1 MTSSQSPPGG
11 RKPASPTSDD
21 PWERLARNARAA
33 QSGANPLDD
42 EIGDTSRLVSGQSGG
57 AVDPGQT
64 TGTFE
69 KQEMLKLVEDSLA
82 VAPDRGDLWMMRFEV
97 QRALGMK
104 QEFLAGLVQ
113 AWKKPAVFRQLDWP
127 LLRNMWHEVAPGEP
141 LPEVIRLPGTSGAP
155 RPVAVATPAGTARIR
170 RFADVAMKIAER
182 ELTILGKAYA
192 ALSSRPGFF
201 EDFAR
206 KVMPLV
212 KRPTP
217 LQLAEKLSRAA
228 GEHVRIYLKREDK
241 RVMTAELD
249 HAAAQ
254 CYIASLLG
262 RSHVVTANDV
272 DAHALAVAEMAPRF
286 NLRTTVVVRPE
297 DLRDKPGFIDHLAS
311 FNASVEPMNPA
322 AMLSNDPRE
331 GAVRFWQKS
340 AGATHLVLSLGTA
353 PPPYP
358 AMASAFRSLLGHET
372 ELQFRAQGGGERP
385 RTMVA
390 AVASEA
396 DSLGFVL
403 PQLGRKE
410 VELVYAEP
418 EPGGVASW
426 RASMRL
432 RHYNGAI
439 REHTLL
445 FGTGRVEHVALSDAT
460 AESMRERL
468 ARDEALE
475 VSLEDAR
482 AVALTQLLA
491 QRDRNPRDFVV
502 LVGHT
507 PG

>member
-1 MTSSQSPPGG
+1 MTIGSTPPGG
-11 RKPASPTSDD
+11 RKPAPASDD
-21 PWERLARNARAA
+21 PWERLTRNARAA
-33 QSGANPLDD
+33 QTGANPLDD
-42 EIGDTSRLVSGQSGG
+42 EIGDTSMLVTGQFG
-57 AVDPGQT
+57 AAAEPGHA

-82 VAPDRGDLWMMRFEV
+82 AAPDRGDLWMMRFEV

-104 QEFLAGLVQ
+104 QEFLVGLVQ

-127 LLRNMWHEVAPGEP
+127 LLRSMWHEVAPGEP
-141 LPEVIRLPGTSGAP
+141 LPEIIRPPEPAAGA
-155 RPVAVATPAGTARIR
+155 RPVAVVTPAGTARIR
-170 RFADVAMKIAER
+170 RFADVALKIAER
-182 ELTILGKAYA
+182 ELAVLGKAYA
-192 ALSSRPGFF
+192 ALSARPGFF

-217 LQLAEKLSRAA
+217 LQLSAGLSQAA

-241 RVMTAELD
+241 RAMTAELD

-254 CYIASLLG
+254 CYIAALLG

-272 DAHALAVAEMAPRF
+272 DAHALAVAETAPRF
-286 NLRTTVVVRPE
+286 KLKATIVVRP
-297 DLRDKPGFIDHLAS
+297 DDFHDKPALIEELRARGAQ
-311 FNASVEPMNPA
+311 VEPMPA
-322 AMLSNDPRE
+322 TGMLSNDPRE
-331 GAVRFWQKS
+331 GAVRLWQKS

-358 AMASAFRSLLGHET
+358 AMASAFQSLLGHET
-372 ELQFRAQGGGERP
+372 ELQFRAQGGGGERR

-403 PQLGRKE
+403 PQLGRRE

-418 EPGGVASW
+418 EPGGIASW

-432 RHYNGAI
+432 RAYNGAI

-445 FGTGRVEHVALSDAT
+445 LGTGRVEHVALSDAT
-460 AESMRERL
+460 AQSMRERL
-468 ARDEALE
+468 SRDEALE

-491 QRDRNPRDFVV
+491 QRDRAPRDFVV
-502 LVGHT
+502 LVA
-507 PG
+507 

>member
-1 MTSSQSPPGG
+1 MTSSGTPPGG
-11 RKPASPTSDD
+11 KKRPSLDSDD
-21 PWERLARNARAA
+21 PWDRLTRNARIA
-33 QSGANPLDD
+33 QGQNPADD
-42 EIGDTSRLVSGQSGG
+42 DLGDTSRLVGGQQEEGG
-57 AVDPGQT
+57 HV
-64 TGTFE
+64 TGTFQKE
-69 KQEMLKLVEDSLA
+69 EMLKLVEDSLA
-82 VAPDRGDLWMMRFEV
+82 AAPDRGDLWMMRFEV

-104 QEFLAGLVQ
+104 QEFLSGMVQ

-127 LLRNMWHEVAPGEP
+127 LLRAMWQEVAPGEP
-141 LPEVIRLPGTSGAP
+141 LPDIIKAPDASGTPGAP
-155 RPVAVATPAGTARIR
+155 RPVAVATPPGTPRIR
-170 RFADVAMKIAER
+170 RFADLAMKIAER

-206 KVMPLV
+206 KVMPMV

-217 LQLAEKLSRAA
+217 LQLSERLSRAA
-228 GEHVRIYLKREDK
+228 GEHARIYLKREDK

-254 CYIASLLG
+254 CYIAGLLG
-262 RSHVVTANDV
+262 RAHVVTANDV
-272 DAHALAVAEMAPRF
+272 DAHALALAEMAPRF
-286 NLRTTVVVRPE
+286 NLKLTVVVRPE
-297 DLRDKPGFIDHLAS
+297 DPRDNPGLIDHLHS
-311 FNASVEPMNPA
+311 FGAIVEPMPVA
-322 AMLSNDPRE
+322 GMLGNDPRE
-331 GAVRFWQKS
+331 GAVRLWQKS

-372 ELQFRAQGGGERP
+372 ELQFRAQGGGGRP

-418 EPGGVASW
+418 EPGGIASW
-426 RASMRL
+426 RASQRL
-432 RHYNGAI
+432 RAYNGAI

-468 ARDEALE
+468 NRDEALN

-482 AVALTQLLA
+482 AVALVQLLA
-491 QRDRNPRDFVV
+491 QRDRTPRDFVV
-502 LVGHT
+502 LVA
-507 PG
+507 

>member
-1 MTSSQSPPGG
+1 MTSSASPPGG
-11 RKPASPTSDD
+11 RKPAPTSDD
-21 PWERLARNARAA
+21 PWDRLTRNARAA
-33 QSGANPLDD
+33 QSGANPLND
-42 EIGDTSRLVSGQSGG
+42 EIGDTSMLVTGQFDVAGD
-57 AVDPGQT
+57 AGQG

-69 KQEMLKLVEDSLA
+69 RQEMLKLVEDSLA
-82 VAPDRGDLWMMRFEV
+82 AAPDRGDLWMMRFEV

-113 AWKKPAVFRQLDWP
+113 AWKNAAVFRQLDWP
-127 LLRNMWHEVAPGEP
+127 LLRSMWHEVAPGEP
-141 LPEVIRLPGTSGAP
+141 LPEVIRLPESAAGP
-155 RPVAVATPAGTARIR
+155 RPVAVTTPAGTARIR

-182 ELTILGKAYA
+182 ELTVLGKAYA
-192 ALSSRPGFF
+192 ALSARPGFF

-217 LQLAEKLSRAA
+217 LQLSEKLSRAA

-286 NLRTTVVVRPE
+286 NLKTTVVVRPDDVRE
-297 DLRDKPGFIDHLAS
+297 KAGLIDHLQS
-311 FNASVEPMNPA
+311 FGAIVEPMPESG
-322 AMLSNDPRE
+322 MLGNDPRE
-331 GAVRFWQKS
+331 GAVRRWQKS

-358 AMASAFRSLLGHET
+358 AMASAFQSLLGHET

-403 PQLGRKE
+403 PQLGRRD

-426 RASMRL
+426 RASLRL

-460 AESMRERL
+460 AQTMREQL
-468 ARDEALE
+468 SRDEALE

-491 QRDRNPRDFVV
+491 QRDRAPRDYVV
-502 LVGHT
+502 LVA
-507 PG
+507 

>member
-1 MTSSQSPPGG
+1 MTSTGSPPGG
-11 RKPASPTSDD
+11 RKPGPGSDD
-21 PWERLARNARAA
+21 PWERLTRNARSA
-33 QSGANPLDD
+33 QAGANPHDD
-42 EIGDTSRLVSGQSGG
+42 EIGDTSRLVSSAAGDEPSH
-57 AVDPGQT
+57 V
-64 TGTFE
+64 TGTFQ
-69 KQEMLKLVEDSLA
+69 KQEMLQLVEDSLL

-104 QEFLAGLVQ
+104 QEFLTGLVQ

-127 LLRNMWHEVAPGEP
+127 LLRSMWHEVAPGEP
-141 LPEVIRLPGTSGAP
+141 LPDVIKPPETPGGSGP
-155 RPVAVATPAGTARIR
+155 RPIAVSTPSSTPRIR
-170 RFADVAMKIAER
+170 RFADIAVKIAER

-201 EDFAR
+201 EEFAR

-217 LQLAEKLSRAA
+217 LQLSEKLSRAA

-297 DLRDKPGFIDHLAS
+297 DLRDKAGLIDHLAS
-311 FNASVEPMNPA
+311 FNATIAPMPA
-322 AMLSNDPRE
+322 ANMLSNDPRE
-331 GAVRFWQKS
+331 GAVRLWQKS

-358 AMASAFRSLLGHET
+358 AMANAFQSLLGHET
-372 ELQFRAQGGGERP
+372 ELQLRAMGGGDRP

-396 DSLGFVL
+396 DALGFVL
-403 PQLGRKE
+403 PQLGRKD

-426 RASMRL
+426 RASLRL

-445 FGTGRVEHVALSDAT
+445 FGTGRVEHVSLSDAT

-468 ARDEALE
+468 SRDESLQI
-475 VSLEDAR
+475 SLEDAR

-491 QRDRNPRDFVV
+491 QRDRTPRDFVV
-502 LVGHT
+502 LVA
-507 PG
+507 